1 MKSFIIIAVLA
12 VGILSAV
19 AYAGEIPEGKYVFSS
34 PALFGSAEGEA
45 REKLCEME
53 ASEDGYQIIFL
64 SNPLSRGS
72 RISFSIKNGQI
83 VFDESHMPSTEIGRT
98 ITGEGSLQG
107 DAIASGKLTVSMGSV
122 GFLLAKRKSSE
133 WSLRPAT
140 RSEVL
145 DSYAEGLKKAEE
157 LLWSNRAIERPT
169 RENAIKALNSV
180 VGYGFTSKDVPELEQ
195 MLESGDLNY
204 KDGKFFFRQTSPDDS
219 VSSGLPIST
228 NVITETID
236 LREKI
241 AAVTNVPMQVV
252 EEADAEESNPA
263 PSVVDIP
270 EPSEPVVK
278 EAPKQIDIEPISKP
292 QEPEKT
298 SNEFPFGWIA
308 FGAALLL
315 LLAITTIRY
324 RKKAR

>member
-1 MKSFIIIAVLA
+1 MKSLA
-12 VGILSAV
+12 ITTILTVGILSAV

-45 REKLCEME
+45 REKLCELE
-53 ASEDGYQIIFL
+53 ATKDGYQLIFL
-64 SNPLSRGS
+64 NNPLSRGS
-72 RISFSIKNGQI
+72 RITFSIKNGQI
-83 VFDESHMPSTEIGRT
+83 VFDESHMPSTEVGRT
-98 ITGEGSLQG
+98 IKGKGSLQG

-133 WSLRPAT
+133 WSLRPAR

-169 RENAIKALNSV
+169 RENAIKALHSV
-180 VGYGFTSKDVPELEQ
+180 VGYGFTRKDVPDLEQ

-219 VSSGLPIST
+219 ALSSLPIST
-228 NVITETID
+228 NVVTETID

-252 EEADAEESNPA
+252 EEADAVESNPA
-263 PSVVDIP
+263 PLVVDIP
-270 EPSEPVVK
+270 EPIEPVVT
-278 EAPKQIDIEPISKP
+278 ETPKQVDIEPIPEP
-292 QEPEKT
+292 QEPEET
-298 SNEFPFGWIA
+298 SNEVPFGLIA
-308 FGAALLL
+308 LGAALLL
-315 LLAITTIRY
+315 LLAITTILY
-324 RKKAR
+324 RRKRG